1 MESSR
6 GDRAADTR
14 VESGGP
20 GLLPVEAIGR
30 IVCARVDVGGGAEG
44 YRLAD
49 GVIQCEAVDPRG
61 DVLVELVFETVA
73 GVELPL
79 PHVSFGQFP
88 LFSLLVCGLILEVRT
103 VGGALTLFA
112 LGGLPLT
119 VFALGGL
126 PLTVF
131 ALGPRLLT
139 IGLPLLFPTVLIIVR
154 HGGRGGEKH
163 GQESRKQQEI
173 SQGLARHDSLFLR

>member
-1 MESSR
+1 
-6 GDRAADTR
+6 
-14 VESGGP
+14 
-20 GLLPVEAIGR
+20 
-30 IVCARVDVGGGAEG
+30 
-44 YRLAD
+44 
-49 GVIQCEAVDPRG
+49 VDPRG

-88 LFSLLVCGLILEVRT
+88 LFSLLACGLILEVRT
-103 VGGALTLFA
+103 VGGALTL
-112 LGGLPLT
+112 
-119 VFALGGL
+119 FALGGL